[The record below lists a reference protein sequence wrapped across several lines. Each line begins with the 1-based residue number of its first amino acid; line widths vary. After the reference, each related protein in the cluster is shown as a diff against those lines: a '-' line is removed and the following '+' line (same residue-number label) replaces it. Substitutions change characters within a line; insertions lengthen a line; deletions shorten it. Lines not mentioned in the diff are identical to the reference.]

1 MLCFTLQVFVLDADA
16 RVLTTFEAPGAAGD
30 AGAAR
35 LPRPRVVAL
44 VEGKAVPQASHFTEH
59 RRALPSAAA
68 LCRAEPPPPSPSFPP
83 TARPTVCPLLRDI
96 MHDDDGF
103 AEPTLRAAAARRG

>member
-68 LCRAEPPPPSPSFPP
+68 LCRAEPPPPFPFLSPYCSPYCMP
-83 TARPTVCPLLRDI
+83 VAPRHHAR
-96 MHDDDGF
+96 
-103 AEPTLRAAAARRG
+103 